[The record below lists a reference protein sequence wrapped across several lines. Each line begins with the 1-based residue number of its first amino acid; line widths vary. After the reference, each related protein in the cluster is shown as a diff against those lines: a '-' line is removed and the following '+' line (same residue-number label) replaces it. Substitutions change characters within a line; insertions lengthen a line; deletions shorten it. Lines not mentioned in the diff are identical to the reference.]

1 MADVRAA
8 NDVTTTARRWLSLLE
23 SALGHGD
30 GEAVAALFGEDGSWR
45 DLLAFTSDLRTFS
58 GQEQIARGA
67 KGVAAAGTTKG
78 FAVREPLSAVHDE
91 RFGRGCLQVT
101 FAFECASGTGRGL
114 VRLVE
119 DDAGALKAWTLL
131 TTLESLKGLTER
143 NGPQRPRGTEYSRG
157 FGDENWLD
165 HRLAARRFEEH
176 DPEVLIVGAGQAG
189 LAVGARL
196 TQLGVDSLIVDRMA
210 RIGDNWRRRYHS
222 LTLHNVVWTNHLP
235 YLPFPPSFPVFI
247 PKDKLANWFESYA
260 DAMELNVWTGTEFVG
275 ASRDERRGSWT
286 ARLRQGGGERQLGA
300 RHIVVATGVSGIPNL
315 PPLPGLGEFSGSV
328 MHSSHYGEGAEYEGE
343 RALVV
348 GTGNSGHDIAQDLY
362 CSGAEVT
369 IMQRS
374 PTTVVSIEPGALR
387 SYSLYH
393 EGCIV
398 EDSDLLTLSLPYSLM
413 RTLAQRLTTQAN
425 ESDREILDALHAV
438 GFETDNGEDGTG
450 WQFKYLREGGGYYF
464 NVGCSELIASREI
477 ALRHRRDLR
486 RFTSGG
492 AEFSDG
498 SFLPLDLVVLATGYQ
513 SMGGFVEEKFGGEVA
528 ARLGPVWGFDEQGEM
543 RNVWK
548 RTPQPG
554 LWFIMGSLAHAR
566 IFSRYLGMQ
575 IWTDR

>member
-1 MADVRAA
+1 MLDMQLADDA
-8 NDVTTTARRWLSLLE
+8 TTTARRWLSLLE
-23 SALGHGD
+23 SALGNGD
-30 GEAVAALFGEDGSWR
+30 GGAVAALFGEDGSWR

-58 GQEQIARGA
+58 GHEQIAKGA
-67 KGVAAAGTTKG
+67 KEIAAAGTTTG
-78 FAVREPLSAVHDE
+78 FAVVEPLSAVHDE

-101 FAFECASGTGRGL
+101 FAFGCASGTGRGL
-114 VRLVE
+114 ARLVE
-119 DDAGALKAWTLL
+119 DDAGAFKFWTLL
-131 TTLESLKGLTER
+131 TSLETLKGLRER
-143 NGPQRPRGTEYSRG
+143 NGPHRPRGTEYSRG
-157 FGDENWLD
+157 FGRENWLD
-165 HRLAARRFEEH
+165 HRLAAQRFADH
-176 DPEVLIVGAGQAG
+176 NPEVLIVGAGQAG
-189 LAVGARL
+189 LALGARL
-196 TQLGVDSLIVDRMA
+196 TQMGVDNLIVDRTA
-210 RIGDNWRRRYHS
+210 RIGDNWRQRYHS

-260 DAMELNVWTGTEFVG
+260 DAMELNFWTGTEFLG

-286 ARLRQGGGERQLGA
+286 ARLRRDGGMRQLEA
-300 RHIVVATGVSGIPNL
+300 RHIVVATGVSGIPNV

-328 MHSSHYGEGAEYEGE
+328 MHSSRYGEGAAYRGK

-374 PTTVVSIEPGALR
+374 PTTIVSIEPGALR
-387 SYSLYH
+387 SYSLYQ
-393 EGCIV
+393 EGCVV

-413 RTLAQRLTTQAN
+413 RTLAQRLTIQAN
-425 ESDREILDALHAV
+425 DSDREILDALHAV

-450 WQFKYLREGGGYYF
+450 WQFKYLRKGGGYYF
-464 NVGCSELIASREI
+464 NVGCSELIAGREI
-477 ALRHRRDLR
+477 ALRHHRDLR

-498 SFLPLDLVVLATGYQ
+498 SFLQLDLVVLATGYRP
-513 SMGGFVEEKFGGEVA
+513 MEGFVEEKFGGEVA

-575 IWTDR
+575 IWMDR